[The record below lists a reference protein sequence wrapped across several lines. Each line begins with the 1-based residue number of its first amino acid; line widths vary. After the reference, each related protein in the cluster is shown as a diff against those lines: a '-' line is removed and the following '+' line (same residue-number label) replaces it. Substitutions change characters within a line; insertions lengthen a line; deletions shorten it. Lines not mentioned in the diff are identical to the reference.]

1 MHLTLQYGAAFASE
15 VGRGVLVARRTTVQ
29 DDLRGAVARRLEQ
42 ERIHVR
48 MAGYASGFGLH
59 SLRTPQLKAVGS
71 YEGVQRHV
79 LRLEGRGMVAVL
91 EKDAA
96 ERGGDHALA
105 DVAARTREHDGAKG
119 GMHWNHV

>member
-1 MHLTLQYGAAFASE
+1 MARHAS
-15 VGRGVLVARRTTVQ
+15 R
-29 DDLRGAVARRLEQ
+29 
-42 ERIHVR
+42 
-48 MAGYASGFGLH
+48 FGLH
-59 SLRTPQLKAVGS
+59 RLRTPQLETVGG

-105 DVAARTREHDGAKG
+105 DVAARTREHDGAEE